1 MSNTARDGV
10 IAGSFIAA
18 GPVGATGPSNNTV
31 PSDDR
36 AVRTRRDTIRRT
48 RSPGTRAAG
57 SHTNV
62 TRVLPPSPRDI
73 PNHGRMSGLTW
84 RGGSGGVVRF
94 GSLLAVSSAV

>member
-10 IAGSFIAA
+10 ITGSFIAA
-18 GPVGATGPSNNTV
+18 GPVGATGPSNTTV

-48 RSPGTRAAG
+48 RSPGPRTAG

-62 TRVLPPSPRDI
+62 TRVSPPSPRAI
-73 PNHGRMSGLTW
+73 PTHGRINVLTW
-84 RGGSGGVVRF
+84 RGGAGGAVRPDSVA
-94 GSLLAVSSAV
+94 SLG